1 MNLNTLFKI
10 NVFVSGLFGLGFVL
24 APEATLTPYGLSQEI
39 IDGSVMIARWFGGAN
54 IGYAILSWM
63 MSNSQDSDA
72 KTTVAKAYS
81 IGFGIS
87 FLISIQNQLSG
98 EINFLGWSTVIIF
111 AAFSIAFGKF
121 AFKK

>member
-63 MSNSQDSDA
+63 MSNSQDSDD
-72 KTTVAKAYS
+72 
-81 IGFGIS
+81 
-87 FLISIQNQLSG
+87 
-98 EINFLGWSTVIIF
+98 
-111 AAFSIAFGKF
+111 
-121 AFKK
+121 KKHCSKSL